1 MKLISSA
8 ERYFAAPSRFWSG
21 KGFGGDAGMGTFAF
35 PFVVFAEQG
44 FVFFYLRFDFVE
56 SFLAARANMFA
67 GCGGVESSRGKGE
80 I

>member
-1 MKLISSA
+1 
-8 ERYFAAPSRFWSG
+8 
-21 KGFGGDAGMGTFAF
+21 MGTFAF

-44 FVFFYLRFDFVE
+44 FVPFYLRFDFVE

-80 I
+80 IQCQRVFIVAGKLCEYGVKLHQIWLVSF

>member
-1 MKLISSA
+1 
-8 ERYFAAPSRFWSG
+8 
-21 KGFGGDAGMGTFAF
+21 MGTFAF

-44 FVFFYLRFDFVE
+44 FVFFNLRFDFVE

-67 GCGGVESSRGKGE
+67 ACGGVESSRGKGE

>member
-1 MKLISSA
+1 
-8 ERYFAAPSRFWSG
+8 
-21 KGFGGDAGMGTFAF
+21 MGTFAF

-44 FVFFYLRFDFVE
+44 FVLFYLRFDFVE